1 LIKDFI
7 LFEFKLNKKKGK
19 KSNIYAAAFILFGNN
34 NCYAQ
39 LKVYSNNKVQ
49 IDPLEETTPPTK
61 QLLI

>member
-7 LFEFKLNKKKGK
+7 LFEFILNKKKGK

-39 LKVYSNNKVQ
+39 LKVYSNNKAQ
-49 IDPLEETTPPTK
+49 IDPL
-61 QLLI
+61 